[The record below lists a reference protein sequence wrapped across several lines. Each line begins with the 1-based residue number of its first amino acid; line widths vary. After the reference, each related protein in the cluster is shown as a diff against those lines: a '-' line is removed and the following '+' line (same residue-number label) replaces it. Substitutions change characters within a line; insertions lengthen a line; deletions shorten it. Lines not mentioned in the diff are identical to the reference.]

1 MAIPINKIENKRKHE
16 HVEFETTANDEFM
29 KTKLTFD
36 ENRSNISK
44 KNIVDN
50 EFAFADF
57 MFESLADYS
66 MDNDSLCSIDLSIP
80 EGLYEEGVHVDEIGD
95 GRKQNKGSPHRK
107 SYSQMFK
114 ISAISLKDSGLGAE
128 NISQILGTA
137 RSNIEKWCSK
147 KVTKS

>member
-1 MAIPINKIENKRKHE
+1 MAILINKIENKRKHE
-16 HVEFETTANDEFM
+16 DVEFETTANDEFM

-44 KNIVDN
+44 KNIVDHN
-50 EFAFADF
+50 EFVFADF

-66 MDNDSLCSIDLSIP
+66 MDHDSLCSID
-80 EGLYEEGVHVDEIGD
+80 EGVHVEEIID
-95 GRKQNKGSPHRK
+95 GRKQNKGSHHRK

-128 NISQILGTA
+128 NISQILGSA